1 MAAKEIIVKKYIVRL
16 NDDERQQLATL
27 IRKGSSPAQR
37 LMKARILLKADVSE
51 GGEGWSDDQIIDAL
65 ETSPSMVYRV
75 RKQLVEEGFEAV
87 LSRKPRATP
96 AVPRIFDGEKEAKLI
111 ALACSEPPKGRA
123 RWTLRLLENKVV
135 ELNIVDRASDSTI
148 GRTSQKNIL
157 KPHLKQQWVIPP
169 EANSAFVA
177 AMEDVLAVYTRPRD
191 PDIPLVCLDETSK
204 QLIAETRAP
213 IKMKE
218 GRPVRFDYE
227 YERNGT
233 ANLFMMFAPL
243 EGWRHVK
250 VTDRHTA
257 MDYAH
262 ALKDLSDT
270 HFPNARK
277 IILVQDNLNTHKPAS
292 LYQAFPA
299 AEARRLVERF
309 EWRYTPKHGSWLD
322 MAESELGVLSSQCLD
337 RRIPDKQTLID
348 EIAAWEDDRNANHAK
363 ADWQFTT
370 ADARIKLK
378 HLYPSI

>member
-1 MAAKEIIVKKYIVRL
+1 
-16 NDDERQQLATL
+16 
-27 IRKGSSPAQR
+27 
-37 LMKARILLKADVSE
+37 
-51 GGEGWSDDQIIDAL
+51 
-65 ETSPSMVYRV
+65 
-75 RKQLVEEGFEAV
+75 
-87 LSRKPRATP
+87 
-96 AVPRIFDGEKEAKLI
+96 
-111 ALACSEPPKGRA
+111 
-123 RWTLRLLENKVV
+123 
-135 ELNIVDRASDSTI
+135 
-148 GRTSQKNIL
+148 
-157 KPHLKQQWVIPP
+157 
-169 EANSAFVA
+169 VA

-191 PDIPLVCLDETSK
+191 PDMPLVCLDEASK

-218 GRPVRFDYE
+218 GRPARFDYE

-257 MDYAH
+257 VDYAH
-262 ALKDLSDT
+262 ALKDLADV
-270 HFPNARK
+270 HFLNAKK
-277 IILVQDNLNTHKPAS
+277 IALVQDNLNTHTKAS
-292 LYQAFPA
+292 LYDAFPA
-299 AEARRLVERF
+299 AEARRLAERF
-309 EWRYTPKHGSWLD
+309 EWHYTPKHGSWLD

-348 EIAAWEDDRNANHAK
+348 EIAAWEDDRNANHAN